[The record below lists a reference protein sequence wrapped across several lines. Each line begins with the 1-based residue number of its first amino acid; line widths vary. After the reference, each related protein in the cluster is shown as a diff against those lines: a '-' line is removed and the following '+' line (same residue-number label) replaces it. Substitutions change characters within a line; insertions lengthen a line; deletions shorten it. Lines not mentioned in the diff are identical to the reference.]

1 MSPELTTIL
10 MLASLLVL
18 LAGFPIAFGVGTV
31 GLVFGLITSGPAFLY
46 MMPMRVMSGTLSEY
60 ILDRPWALLTTPVLF
75 WWMSSIWAK

>member
-31 GLVFGLITSGPAFLY
+31 GLVFGLITSA
-46 MMPMRVMSGTLSEY
+46 R
-60 ILDRPWALLTTPVLF
+60 LF
-75 WWMSSIWAK
+75 CI